1 MAEVIEMNNNAI
13 PISDKYA
20 LTISEATEY
29 FGIGRNKL
37 YELCKQDGC
46 RFVIHNGR
54 NMLIKRQAL
63 EKYLDQISFI

>member
-1 MAEVIEMNNNAI
+1 MTTHNKVLIQ
-13 PISDKYA
+13 DKYS
-20 LTISEATEY
+20 LTISEACEY

-37 YELCKQDGC
+37 YELCNQDGC

-63 EKYLDQISFI
+63 EKYLDQISYI

>member
-1 MAEVIEMNNNAI
+1 MLMEKKDLLVHE
-13 PISDKYA
+13 KYC
-20 LTISEATEY
+20 LTIPEACEY

-37 YELCKQDGC
+37 YELCNQDGC

-54 NMLIKRQAL
+54 NVLIKRQAL